1 MLGSVEKEC
10 GGGKDVGGHVMVHVG
25 LESVGLE
32 SVGLESVGYLW
43 GGGCGGC
50 GGTCCGDI

>member
-32 SVGLESVGYLW
+32 SVWYLW